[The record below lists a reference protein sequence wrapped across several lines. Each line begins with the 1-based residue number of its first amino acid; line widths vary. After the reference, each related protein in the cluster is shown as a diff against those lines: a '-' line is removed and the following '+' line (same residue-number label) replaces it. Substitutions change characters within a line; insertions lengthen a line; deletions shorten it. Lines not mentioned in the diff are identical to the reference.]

1 MANSMRMAWA
11 IQRSAADVGQP
22 NPFRHMSPV
31 KVNLRALNQL
41 PGHLCR
47 TSRALKLSEFKFWY

>member
-1 MANSMRMAWA
+1 MANSMRKAWA

-22 NPFRHMSPV
+22 NPFRHRSPV
-31 KVNLRALNQL
+31 KVNPRALNQL

-47 TSRALKLSEFKFWY
+47 TSRALILSGVNFLQ